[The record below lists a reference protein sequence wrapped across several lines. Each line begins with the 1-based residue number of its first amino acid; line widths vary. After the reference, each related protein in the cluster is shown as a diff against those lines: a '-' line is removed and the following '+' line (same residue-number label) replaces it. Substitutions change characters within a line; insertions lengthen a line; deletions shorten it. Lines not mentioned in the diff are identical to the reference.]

1 MTEPLVL
8 LSPESE
14 MMSLH
19 CCYHPCW
26 LRLKACCL
34 LSFFC
39 LLLASQAEVV
49 EGFLKALR
57 QMHRHFA
64 VEEARPSRWDSCCQ
78 VHRHHYHH
86 TAERPVATNGKKFVI
101 EL

>member
-1 MTEPLVL
+1 M
-8 LSPESE
+8 
-14 MMSLH
+14 
-19 CCYHPCW
+19 
-26 LRLKACCL
+26 
-34 LSFFC
+34 
-39 LLLASQAEVV
+39 V